1 MIWSYKR
8 HILLGALVLILA
20 LGGFAAWAAMTE
32 INGAVVAT
40 GRVEVETRRQTI
52 QHPDG
57 GVVAEIAVR
66 DGDLVEEG
74 QALVTLDG
82 ADLQAQRSLLTR
94 QLYETLARMDRL
106 KAEVLG
112 AAELTYGEELQQAA
126 AEAPQVAQL
135 LKDEEAL
142 FNARRDTRER
152 TLSQLEERKVQSRAL
167 IGGYERQMEA
177 REAQVALL
185 QQELIDQNTLFDRG
199 LTQFARVSALERE
212 SADLEGQLGQ
222 LEASV
227 AEAKSAIAG
236 YEIEALRLAAT
247 QREEA
252 QNEFRTLQP
261 QEAELRERLRVLE
274 RRLGRLVMR
283 APMSGII
290 IGLQIH
296 TIGGVISP
304 GSAVLSIVPQE
315 ASLVFAVR
323 IDPSQ
328 IDRVH
333 ATQAAEIRFPSF
345 NARTTPS
352 FPAEVRT
359 VAPDVVTD
367 PNSGISYFTAEL
379 RVPEA
384 ERETLLTLGLQ
395 PGMPLEAFIQTGAR
409 SPGSILLK
417 PVTDYMS
424 YALRE
429 E

>member
-106 KAEVLG
+106 KAEVQG

>member
-1 MIWSYKR
+1 MTTKAY
-8 HILLGALVLILA
+8 ILIETAVGKSGDVSTAL
-20 LGGFAAWAAMTE
+20 
-32 INGAVVAT
+32 
-40 GRVEVETRRQTI
+40 
-52 QHPDG
+52 
-57 GVVAEIAVR
+57 
-66 DGDLVEEG
+66 
-74 QALVTLDG
+74 
-82 ADLQAQRSLLTR
+82 
-94 QLYETLARMDRL
+94 
-106 KAEVLG
+106 
-112 AAELTYGEELQQAA
+112 
-126 AEAPQVAQL
+126 
-135 LKDEEAL
+135 
-142 FNARRDTRER
+142 
-152 TLSQLEERKVQSRAL
+152 RAL
-167 IGGYERQMEA
+167 SDIQTVDAVTGPYDIIA
-177 REAQVALL
+177 
-185 QQELIDQNTLFDRG
+185 II
-199 LTQFARVSALERE
+199 SA
-212 SADLEGQLGQ
+212 SDLNAVGE
-222 LEASV
+222 V
-227 AEAKSAIAG
+227 V
-236 YEIEALRLAAT
+236 T
-247 QREEA
+247 
-252 QNEFRTLQP
+252 T
-261 QEAELRERLRVLE
+261 
-274 RRLGRLVMR
+274 
-283 APMSGII
+283 
-290 IGLQIH
+290 QIH